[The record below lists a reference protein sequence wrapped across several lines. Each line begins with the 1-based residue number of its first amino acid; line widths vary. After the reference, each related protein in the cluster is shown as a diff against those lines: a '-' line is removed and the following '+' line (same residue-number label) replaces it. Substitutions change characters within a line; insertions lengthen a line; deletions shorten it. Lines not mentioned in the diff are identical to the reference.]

1 MSEIYAITGGN
12 GFLGRALRAELN
24 DRGESFRLLSRS
36 EPREFADAFQRLD
49 LTTASTEEVASA
61 LKSVRVLFH
70 LAGLVSFD
78 PADGPAMM
86 RIHVEGTRRLL
97 AGALTAGV
105 ERIVLLSTS
114 GTVGVG
120 VEPTFRAD
128 DQSPY
133 AMEHALRWPYYS
145 SKIFQEKLCLAWARQ
160 HDRELIALRPSLAVG
175 PGDHDLS
182 STGEILKFLR
192 GEMPALPAGGI
203 SLVDVR
209 DIASACYTAAR
220 IELPG
225 LRGNPRSY
233 PLGAENMT
241 IRELAEELGR
251 ISGAAL
257 PRLQTSATVA
267 RGAARAWAE
276 LGRPGRRIGPLRD
289 LDPVAV
295 EMAQY
300 FWYCDASRA
309 RGELDW
315 RPRPIHETLTDTVR
329 FLQNMG

>member
-1 MSEIYAITGGN
+1 
-12 GFLGRALRAELN
+12 
-24 DRGESFRLLSRS
+24 
-36 EPREFADAFQRLD
+36 
-49 LTTASTEEVASA
+49 
-61 LKSVRVLFH
+61 
-70 LAGLVSFD
+70 
-78 PADGPAMM
+78 
-86 RIHVEGTRRLL
+86 
-97 AGALTAGV
+97 
-105 ERIVLLSTS
+105 
-114 GTVGVG
+114 
-120 VEPTFRAD
+120 
-128 DQSPY
+128 
-133 AMEHALRWPYYS
+133 
-145 SKIFQEKLCLAWARQ
+145 
-160 HDRELIALRPSLAVG
+160 
-175 PGDHDLS
+175 
-182 STGEILKFLR
+182 
-192 GEMPALPAGGI
+192 MPALPAGGI

-233 PLGAENMT
+233 L
-241 IRELAEELGR
+241 L
-251 ISGAAL
+251 GAAL